1 MFLAIVYFSIIQE
14 FNQRCHL
21 KVLYYHRRDEC
32 NGIEV
37 VTDRTSKS
45 QENSCWTISH
55 SSSEWPAM
63 RPKGSLAAS
72 NLSRCTYKT
81 KWLIKGKTDT
91 SPPVVMYK
99 VPTAVNPSQV
109 EYLCWLIW
117 MCKFHCKLG
126 VFSLWDVWLFITTV
140 WYYIGNSCGRLQS
153 NLFCWCLDIPY
164 SFIRP
169 WIALRVRLF
178 QHKNSDVYKTIQKL
192 VVHKHINCALPVQTE
207 YHHQAHIYLPTICY
221 AMLSFSKSSYLN
233 LVASQPYFRS
243 QLILL
248 WFVCPC
254 YIT

>member
-1 MFLAIVYFSIIQE
+1 MWCTKYRLRWINHRLNICVGWSECVNFTVSWVYFLCEMYGHLLHRCDII
-14 FNQRCHL
+14 
-21 KVLYYHRRDEC
+21 
-32 NGIEV
+32 
-37 VTDRTSKS
+37 
-45 QENSCWTISH
+45 
-55 SSSEWPAM
+55 
-63 RPKGSLAAS
+63 
-72 NLSRCTYKT
+72 
-81 KWLIKGKTDT
+81 
-91 SPPVVMYK
+91 
-99 VPTAVNPSQV
+99 
-109 EYLCWLIW
+109 LC
-117 MCKFHCKLG
+117 
-126 VFSLWDVWLFITTV
+126 
-140 WYYIGNSCGRLQS
+140 IGNSCGRLQS

-178 QHKNSDVYKTIQKL
+178 QHKNSAVYKTIQKL